1 MKNNRVIAAGIASL
15 LMLTTGCQSKNGG
28 SAVLKLIPDK
38 NAVQEVSKSFGK
50 PLAETGKELGLNTE
64 KAKETHPTEFQFE
77 ETADFEGMPMT
88 VFLYTAED
96 KVNSISYKGIIQNDS
111 DKAADLAGKM
121 ISKANEM
128 YGTPVTY
135 DEPYKELTFKD
146 KDIKAFIEAK
156 EMKDL
161 FDIWQIDDNTVIKV
175 SLEVYGDTGI
185 VGLLYQIGQGNI
197 KAINP

>member
-1 MKNNRVIAAGIASL
+1 MKNNRVVAAGIALL
-15 LMLTTGCQSKNGG
+15 LMLTMGCQSKNGG

-38 NAVQEVSKSFGK
+38 TAAQEVSKSFGK

-77 ETADFEGMPMT
+77 ETADFEGLSMT
-88 VFLYTAED
+88 VFLYTVED

-121 ISKANEM
+121 ISKANEI

>member
-1 MKNNRVIAAGIASL
+1 MIRKDVVALITNHGELAVNNLHQLAAASVSSTSINYNGIKVN
-15 LMLTTGCQSKNGG
+15 LTATAYYYRYFNSG
-28 SAVLKLIPDK
+28 
-38 NAVQEVSKSFGK
+38 
-50 PLAETGKELGLNTE
+50 
-64 KAKETHPTEFQFE
+64 THPTEFQFE

-88 VFLYTAED
+88 IFLYTAED
-96 KVNSISYKGIIQNDS
+96 KVNSISYKGIIENDS

-135 DEPYKELTFKD
+135 DEPYKERTFKD

-161 FDIWQIDDNTVIKV
+161 FDIWQIYV
-175 SLEVYGDTGI
+175 
-185 VGLLYQIGQGNI
+185 NI
-197 KAINP
+197 

>member
-1 MKNNRVIAAGIASL
+1 MKNNRIIAAGFAL
-15 LMLTTGCQSKNGG
+15 LIMLTTGCQSKNSG

-38 NAVQEVSKSFGK
+38 AGVQEVSKSFGK

-88 VFLYTAED
+88 VFLYTVED

-135 DEPYKELTFKD
+135 DEPYKERTFKD